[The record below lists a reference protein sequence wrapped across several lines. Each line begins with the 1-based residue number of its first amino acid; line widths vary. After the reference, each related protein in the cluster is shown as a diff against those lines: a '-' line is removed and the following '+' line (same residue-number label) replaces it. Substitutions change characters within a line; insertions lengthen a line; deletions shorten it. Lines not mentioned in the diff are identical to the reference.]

1 MPYRLRYPGDVANI
15 KVDSRNLRI
24 RLHPYTPVG
33 KGKFCRQED
42 RSKEVAED
50 RNESAVEIESK
61 NDAEDI
67 DNANLSEKE
76 IIEITDPNEKQCDS
90 VNMN

>member
-1 MPYRLRYPGDVANI
+1 M
-15 KVDSRNLRI
+15 
-24 RLHPYTPVG
+24 G

-50 RNESAVEIESK
+50 KNESAVEIGSK